1 MLTET
6 RMMVY
11 DPDWPD
17 KHALAHLTLRQIKRL
32 RHKNNCRK
40 THEHNYLMVLT
51 GERKGKKVTP
61 DGELFRCLRCRP
73 LPWSVSAAIKPEDGP
88 RDWTPPDGGQ

>member
-17 KHALAHLTLRQIKRL
+17 KHALAHLTLRQIKR
-32 RHKNNCRK
+32 
-40 THEHNYLMVLT
+40 
-51 GERKGKKVTP
+51 
-61 DGELFRCLRCRP
+61 
-73 LPWSVSAAIKPEDGP
+73 
-88 RDWTPPDGGQ
+88 